1 MPFDLQLATTT
12 RDITTFDSPKLQ
24 LTLSHDD
31 DKTLM
36 VPKPSRD
43 GGALTI
49 LFRDAAGDP
58 VRRVSSLL
66 SQQLFQAGRVD
77 ETLVLEPLGPGGSLT
92 WTVNLAE
99 YMWPLAAGEYTATAY
114 LACPAETAP
123 VESSPLTLRVRPAK
137 LTDLASDR
145 DNPILDR
152 LDLLLTTKG
161 DGAPRAWL
169 RQFNPS
175 RPLGAWYNEPV
186 PMLPGATNP
195 FCAAAAYRQ
204 TESFEPTMRR
214 WIVWQNGEQLQAAQ
228 LSEGKPTGIGRRGKA
243 PAGRQLL
250 RQAFYNADNQLYVL
264 FWNPAGRLECCELT
278 ESAVAPVAAFPLPVQ
293 DPSQLVVRCLDE
305 VLHIAGPH
313 EGLTCWTAS
322 LKGKILSTR
331 LIHRSPHAAQAIT
344 VQPEFGRFTA
354 IFHEPGDPPTIEM
367 IVMDPRYRPEPFVAR
382 RELPM
387 AGPFPELAMDGD
399 RNGRFHL
406 LVTTAGRQLYYCGPN
421 LEPLLLASGEE
432 RYFPRVLCP
441 GQVFLGF
448 YEHEAGYRFRQF
460 STSATP
466 PAFLEYRNL

>member
-1 MPFDLQLATTT
+1 MPFHLQLATTT

-66 SQQLFQAGRVD
+66 RQQLFNTGRVD
-77 ETLVLEPLGPGGSLT
+77 ETLVLEPLAPGGSLT
-92 WTVNLAE
+92 WTVNLAK

-114 LACPAETAP
+114 LACPGETNP
-123 VESSPLTLRVRPAK
+123 VQSSPLPLRVKPAK
-137 LTDLASDR
+137 LTDLDDDR

-152 LDLLLTTKG
+152 LDLLLTSQG
-161 DGAPRAWL
+161 DGAARAWL
-169 RQFNPS
+169 RQFNPA

-186 PMLPGATNP
+186 PMLPGAANL
-195 FCAAAAYRQ
+195 FCAAAAFRQ
-204 TESFEPTMRR
+204 TESFEPTTRR
-214 WIVWQNGEQLQAAQ
+214 WIVWQNGAQVQAAQ
-228 LSEGKPTGIGRRGKA
+228 VSEGKPTGLGKRGKA

-250 RQAFYNADNQLYVL
+250 RQAFYNAANQLYIL
-264 FWNPAGRLECCELT
+264 FWNPSGRLECCELT
-278 ESAVAPVAAFPLPVQ
+278 ESAVVPVAAFPLPVQ

-313 EGLTCWTAS
+313 EGLTYWTAS
-322 LKGKILSTR
+322 LQGKILSTK
-331 LIHRSPHAAQAIT
+331 LIHASPLPLRAVA

-354 IFHEPGDPPTIEM
+354 IFSEPGDPPTIEM
-367 IVMDPRYRPEPFVAR
+367 VLLDPRYREQPFIVR
-382 RELPM
+382 RELPI
-387 AGPFPELAMDGD
+387 AGPFPELAMDAD

-406 LVTTAGRQLYYCGPN
+406 LVTTTGQQLYYCGPN
-421 LEPLLLASGEE
+421 LEPLLLATGEE

-441 GQVFLGF
+441 GQVYLGF
-448 YEHEAGYRFRQF
+448 YEHAAGYRFRQF
-460 STSATP
+460 ATSANP
-466 PAFLEYRNL
+466 PAFLEYQNL